1 MQIEYMIPCPFCGQI
16 TAVEM
21 AQGTPEEDR
30 LEAVKY
36 ACRCTGARNWRTAQD
51 AYAKIDRIAGAGAM
65 ENGFDYAESQR
76 TVDVLKRAADDVIA
90 NKVRQIDMVTP
101 GGDKYRVSMPQGE
114 VKLKRV
120 ARRELML

>member
-1 MQIEYMIPCPFCGQI
+1 MLMELIIACSFCGQLV
-16 TAVEM
+16 AVETETEPDE
-21 AQGTPEEDR
+21 AEKEELAR
-30 LEAVKY
+30 Q
-36 ACRCTGARNWRTAQD
+36 ACRCTGARNWRIAQD

-101 GGDKYRVSMPQGE
+101 GGG
-114 VKLKRV
+114 
-120 ARRELML
+120 